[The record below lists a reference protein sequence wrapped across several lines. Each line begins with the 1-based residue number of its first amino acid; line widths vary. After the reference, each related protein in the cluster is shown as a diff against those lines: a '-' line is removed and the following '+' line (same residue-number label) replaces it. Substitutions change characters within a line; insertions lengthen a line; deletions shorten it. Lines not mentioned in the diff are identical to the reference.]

1 MVITKNHAADTERR
15 FLIKSQG
22 NPFFNFIVL
31 EILRAVPC
39 AEDLQYCESVTV
51 TVRLIYEI

>member
-1 MVITKNHAADTERR
+1 MVITKNHAADPER

-31 EILRAVPC
+31 EILRAAPC